1 MELELRKNDSEER
14 ARAARKAYAESLAE
28 PIDGFWQNVVIA
40 NADFM
45 EIVVDGEAVGHL
57 SVTRKGCLVQFHLCP
72 ERRIEADRLFGL
84 VLDGGLVKEAV
95 VSTKD
100 PFFLSLCL
108 DRQKGMSIDCYLF
121 RKTGKDLS
129 PAEGHRAPG
138 FRLAIPEDIR
148 EIRDRCE
155 PAFDGYY
162 EELVST
168 EGLFVTRDDVAHDD
182 VGGGDRGLL
191 GIGELRVLPSHG
203 ARFADIGVHVA
214 EARRGKGIGTA
225 IVRELAAVCVKRG
238 LEPLCCCNA
247 SNSASKR
254 IIEKAGFAAAHRL
267 VKVSFS

>member
-1 MELELRKNDSEER
+1 MELELRKIDSEER
-14 ARAARKAYAESLAE
+14 AHTARAAYIEGLEA

-45 EIVVDGEAVGHL
+45 EIVVDGETAGHL
-57 SVTRKGCLVQFHLCP
+57 SVTRKGSLVQFHVAT
-72 ERRIEADRLFGL
+72 EWRIEADRIFGRM
-84 VLDGGLVKEAV
+84 LDGGRMKDAF

-100 PFFLSLCL
+100 PSFLSLCL

-121 RKTGKDLS
+121 TRAARNRPL
-129 PAEGHRAPG
+129 AEGPRAPG
-138 FRLAIPEDIR
+138 FRLATAEDIK
-148 EIRDRCE
+148 EIRQRCE

-162 EELVST
+162 EELVAT
-168 EGLFVTRDDVAHDD
+168 QGLFVARD
-182 VGGGDRGLL
+182 DRGLL

-214 EARRGKGIGTA
+214 EGFRGAGIGTD
-225 IVRELAAVCVKRG
+225 IVRDLAVACAQRG

-254 IIEKAGFAAAHRL
+254 VIEKAGFAAAHRL
-267 VKVSFS
+267 VKAVFS